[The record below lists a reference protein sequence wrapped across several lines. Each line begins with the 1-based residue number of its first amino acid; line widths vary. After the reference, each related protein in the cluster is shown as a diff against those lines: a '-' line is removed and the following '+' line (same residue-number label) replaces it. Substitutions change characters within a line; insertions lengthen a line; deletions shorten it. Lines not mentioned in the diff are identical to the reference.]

1 MPYFKLTFHK
11 IFRALAGMTFL
22 ALTSASMLCAEEPLP
37 SQGEQTQPTVQAD
50 GFIPEKSKSE
60 ALKEN
65 SPENSLDFLAQ
76 SSPLT
81 PSELFHQKTG
91 GEEEGVSFLLAE
103 ECSEKDKDVTS
114 CHRTYSNGHQAT
126 VVTQTSQEGDEL
138 KRQTVIE
145 ESDREGTLLYRKTI
159 RYRLDYNYREG
170 QKTKEKELFDII
182 YQPADKAATREL
194 MVYEYSLETGNPRS
208 LSWTQYK
215 QTNRSGWAS
224 LTFHT
229 LLRYG
234 DDGAP
239 ERAIAEAW
247 HQGKKAETFMDWNRR
262 ATGYALWDKDAWK
275 QWEGWIWNVSL
286 QAYLP

>member
-1 MPYFKLTFHK
+1 MSYPKSIFHK
-11 IFRALAGMTFL
+11 IFKALAGMTFL
-22 ALTSASMLCAEEPLP
+22 TLIGTSVLCAEEALP
-37 SQGEQTQPTVQAD
+37 SKGERLQPTVQA
-50 GFIPEKSKSE
+50 GSVTPATPNESE
-60 ALKEN
+60 TPQKHG
-65 SPENSLDFLAQ
+65 PENSLDFLAQ
-76 SSPLT
+76 DSTIT
-81 PSELFHQKTG
+81 PSELFHQKPG
-91 GEEEGVSFLLAE
+91 GEEEVAFLLAE
-103 ECSEKDKDVTS
+103 ECSEKDNNVIA
-114 CHRTYSNGHQAT
+114 CHRTYSNGNRAT

-145 ESDREGTLLYRKTI
+145 ESNREGTLLYRKTI
-159 RYRLDYNYREG
+159 RHRLDYNYREG

-182 YQPADKAATREL
+182 YQPADKPATREL
-194 MVYEYSLETGNPRS
+194 MVYEYSLETGTPRS

-215 QTNRSGWAS
+215 QTDKEGWAS

-247 HQGKKAETFMDWNRR
+247 HQGKKTETFMDWNRR

-275 QWEGWIWNVSL
+275 QWEGWIRNVSL